1 MSELTLCVLKDF
13 KNNIWL
19 KTKLRV
25 YILLILKIA
34 TLSNLSGGKSESVSR
49 SVMSDSLGPHG
60 L

>member
-1 MSELTLCVLKDF
+1 MTIYYILMSELTLCVLKDF

-34 TLSNLSGGKSESVSR
+34 TLSNL
-49 SVMSDSLGPHG
+49 
-60 L
+60 